1 MDYLLPDDETIAKMA
16 EEFRKILPDKSGDVA
31 TLSAPQNQP
40 QQSTNILVLYFA
52 FALGYNLGY
61 GTAISNTHRSLGR
74 VQPQKRPFG
83 SVDYFD

>member
-16 EEFRKILPDKSGDVA
+16 KEFRKIIPDKNGDVTA
-31 TLSAPQNQP
+31 LSATQNQP

-74 VQPQKRPFG
+74 VQSQKRPFG
-83 SVDYFD
+83 GVDYFD